1 MYSSF
6 PLPQKHHFQFQFD
19 QERQTKNHS
28 VDENPKCAK
37 TAEKVVNSAV
47 RVKEKTFWLTYS
59 CICYRSN
66 GALLK
71 MVVKGILWYL
81 FALLFAY
88 MWKDCPVITDYSCS
102 FEQDSKIT
110 KAMHQTKSV
119 PSGSPART
127 VPRIL
132 QRVNYKIW
140 SSHLQ
145 KHKIWL
151 LIGSTVWHEFWY

>member
-1 MYSSF
+1 MPCVGWVCCWFS
-6 PLPQKHHFQFQFD
+6 PLLQEINFSPVTCTPVFLSPKSIIFKFQFD

-71 MVVKGILWYL
+71 MAVKGILWYL

-88 MWKDCPVITDYSCS
+88 MLKNCPVICRLFMFLWTRQQGYQSNAPNQVCTQWLSCQGS
-102 FEQDSKIT
+102 SKNT
-110 KAMHQTKSV
+110 SKGK
-119 PSGSPART
+119 
-127 VPRIL
+127 L
-132 QRVNYKIW
+132 
-140 SSHLQ
+140 
-145 KHKIWL
+145 
-151 LIGSTVWHEFWY
+151 